1 MVNYAFTLEN
11 FEYWLLILVR
21 ISAFIYIAPY
31 FGQSGVPN
39 QVKIGFSVFISLIIY
54 NVAVRPE
61 QNYEGV
67 AGYAVAVLCE
77 GITGLLIGL
86 AANICNS
93 IVLFAGNI
101 IDMDIGLS
109 MATQFNPEM
118 GTEMTLTGN
127 LYYYL
132 VMLLLTSS
140 NMHAYLIRAIADSFS
155 VIPIGHANFDWE
167 HLAGSMTRYM
177 GDMFVIGFRIFLPF
191 FACIMILNCVLG
203 IMAKVAPQMNM
214 FAVGMQL
221 KVLVG
226 FSVLFLTFFLLP
238 QVAEMIFEEI
248 KTMVVLFAEGMYG
261 ME

>member
-1 MVNYAFTLEN
+1 MVSYAFTLEN

-21 ISAFIYIAPY
+21 ISAFLFLAPF
-31 FGQSGVPN
+31 FGQKTIPN
-39 QVKIGFSVFISLIIY
+39 QVKIGFAVFISLIVY
-54 NVAVRPE
+54 NVAARPE
-61 QNYEGV
+61 LAYDGIV
-67 AGYAVAVLCE
+67 GYAVVVLRE
-77 GITGLLIGL
+77 GITGLLIGM

-93 IVLFAGNI
+93 IVLYAGNM

-132 VMLLLTSS
+132 VLLLMTNS
-140 NMHAYLIRAIADSFS
+140 NMQGYLLRAVSDSFS
-155 VIPIGHANFDWE
+155 VVPIGNARFDWD
-167 HLAGSMTRYM
+167 HLAGSMIQYIC
-177 GDMFVIGFRIFLPF
+177 DMFVLGFRIFLPF

-226 FSVLFLTFFLLP
+226 YGVLFLTFFMLP
-238 QVAEMIFEEI
+238 RVADLVFDEI
-248 KTMVVLFAEGMYG
+248 KTMVVRFVEGMY
-261 ME
+261 